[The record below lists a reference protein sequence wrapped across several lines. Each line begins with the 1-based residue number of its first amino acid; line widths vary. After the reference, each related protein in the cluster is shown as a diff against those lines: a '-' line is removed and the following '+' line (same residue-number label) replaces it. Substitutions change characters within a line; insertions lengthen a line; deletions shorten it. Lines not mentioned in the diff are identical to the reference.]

1 MSTAACI
8 RDKSWSQQLTS
19 DQSVRGTNDGFSPL
33 LFTFSRLLAV
43 AGLQATDVQQTWIE
57 AAALGA
63 QQPLPA
69 AASTGCALP
78 LCPLPDLLQKG
89 NQGKPLTDCSLPP
102 PMVLAAA
109 AAPNFLPG
117 NRAAQLQATEA
128 SSNSPAMLRRQV
140 ALLQEQTAG
149 IR

>member
-1 MSTAACI
+1 MTAADI
-8 RDKSWSQQLTS
+8 RPKCHNKRRIFSSSLLSSLILASIVCLQWPACRQLMCSRLGSRRQHWAPSSHSQQQLRPA
-19 DQSVRGTNDGFSPL
+19 VPCL
-33 LFTFSRLLAV
+33 LPV
-43 AGLQATDVQQTWIE
+43 
-57 AAALGA
+57 
-63 QQPLPA
+63 P
-69 AASTGCALP
+69 
-78 LCPLPDLLQKG
+78 PDLLQKG

-117 NRAAQLQATEA
+117 NRAARLQAIEA

>member
-1 MSTAACI
+1 M
-8 RDKSWSQQLTS
+8 
-19 DQSVRGTNDGFSPL
+19 
-33 LFTFSRLLAV
+33 

-69 AASTGCALP
+69 AASTGCVLP
-78 LCPLPDLLQKG
+78 PDLLQKG

-117 NRAAQLQATEA
+117 NRAAQLQAIEA

-140 ALLQEQTAG
+140 ALLQQQTAG